1 MGTNHIVA
9 VGDKSTGRQQEQAHE
24 EQHNASRNIAAIDSV
39 PLFWTLLL
47 CCGKLGRGEFEHR
60 TDFEASSTLR
70 YVVMFCAGISSEEAV
85 EIPLFWS
92 FAYSAAVASVVSKAD
107 VCQL

>member
-1 MGTNHIVA
+1 
-9 VGDKSTGRQQEQAHE
+9 
-24 EQHNASRNIAAIDSV
+24 
-39 PLFWTLLL
+39 
-47 CCGKLGRGEFEHR
+47 
-60 TDFEASSTLR
+60 
-70 YVVMFCAGISSEEAV
+70 MFCAGISSEEAV